1 MSEFYSDKVLEH
13 FKNPR
18 NIGSIPE
25 GPDVGVGTVGNPI
38 CGDIM
43 KIFIKV
49 GRRPSFAKAT
59 ERSEEYVEDVK
70 VQTLGCGAAIATSSM
85 ATEMIK
91 GKPLS
96 EAEELS
102 NQAVVEALGGLPE
115 VKKHCSILAA
125 QAIKEAIE
133 DYRGK
138 QMP

>member
-1 MSEFYSDKVLEH
+1 MADFYSDKVLEH
-13 FKNPR
+13 FKKPR

-25 GPDVGVGTVGNPI
+25 GPDVGVGTVGNPV

-43 KIFIKV
+43 KIFIRV
-49 GRRPSFAKAT
+49 GRRGD
-59 ERSEEYVEDVK
+59 EEYVEDVK

-85 ATEMIK
+85 ASEMIK

-102 NQAVVEALGGLPE
+102 NQAVVEALDGLPE
-115 VKKHCSILAA
+115 IKKHCSVLAA

-133 DYRGK
+133 DYRK
-138 QMP
+138 EKE

>member
-18 NIGSIPE
+18 NIGSLPE
-25 GPDVGVGTVGNPI
+25 GPDVGVGTVGNPV

-49 GRRPSFAKAT
+49 GKRGD
-59 ERSEEYVEDVK
+59 EEYVEDVK

-91 GKPLS
+91 GQPLAK
-96 EAEELS
+96 AEELS

-115 VKKHCSILAA
+115 VKKHCSTLAA

-133 DYRGK
+133 DYRRKRNG
-138 QMP
+138 

>member
-18 NIGSIPE
+18 NIGSLPE

-49 GRRPSFAKAT
+49 GRRDD
-59 ERSEEYVEDVK
+59 EEFVEDVK
-70 VQTLGCGAAIATSSM
+70 VQTLGCGAAIAASSM

-91 GKPLS
+91 DQPLS
-96 EAEELS
+96 EAEDLS
-102 NQAVVEALGGLPE
+102 NQAVVEALDGLPE
-115 VKKHCSILAA
+115 VKKHCSVLAN

-138 QMP
+138 R

>member
-1 MSEFYSDKVLEH
+1 MSNFYSDKVLEH

-18 NIGSIPE
+18 NIGSLPE
-25 GPDVGVGTVGNPI
+25 GPDVGVGTVGNPV

-49 GRRPSFAKAT
+49 GKKDD
-59 ERSEEYVEDVK
+59 EEYVEDVK

-102 NQAVVEALGGLPE
+102 NQAVVEALDGLPE
-115 VKKHCSILAA
+115 VKKHCSVLAA

-133 DYRGK
+133 DYRKKSNPKG
-138 QMP
+138 

>member
-18 NIGSIPE
+18 NIGSLPE
-25 GPDVGVGTVGNPI
+25 GLDVGVGQIGNPV

-49 GRRPSFAKAT
+49 GKKDDV
-59 ERSEEYVEDVK
+59 EYVEDVK

-85 ATEMIK
+85 ASEMIK
-91 GKPLS
+91 GKPLL

-102 NQAVVEALGGLPE
+102 NQAVVEALDGLPE
-115 VKKHCSILAA
+115 VKKHCSVLAA

-133 DYRGK
+133 DYRRK
-138 QMP
+138 QMS

>member
-1 MSEFYSDKVLEH
+1 MSQFYSDKVLEH

-25 GPDVGVGTVGNPI
+25 GSDVGVGTVGNPH

-49 GRRPSFAKAT
+49 GKKDDQEF
-59 ERSEEYVEDVK
+59 VEDVK

-115 VKKHCSILAA
+115 VKKHCSALAA
-125 QAIKEAIE
+125 QAIKKAIE
-133 DYRGK
+133 NYRGK
-138 QMP
+138 K

>member
-18 NIGSIPE
+18 NIGLIPE
-25 GPDVGVGTVGNPI
+25 GPDVGVGQIGNPV

-49 GRRPSFAKAT
+49 GKRNN
-59 ERSEEYVEDVK
+59 EEYVEDVK

-102 NQAVVEALGGLPE
+102 NQAVVEALDGLPE
-115 VKKHCSILAA
+115 IKKHCSTLAA
-125 QAIKEAIE
+125 QAIKKAIE

-138 QMP
+138 GNT

>member
-1 MSEFYSDKVLEH
+1 MSQFYSDKVLEH

-25 GPDVGVGTVGNPI
+25 GDDVGVGRIGNPV

-49 GRRPSFAKAT
+49 GKRDGV
-59 ERSEEYVEDVK
+59 EYVEDVK

-91 GKPLS
+91 GKPLA
-96 EAEELS
+96 EVEELS

-115 VKKHCSILAA
+115 IKKHCSTLAA
-125 QAIKEAIE
+125 QAIKAAIE

-138 QMP
+138 C

>member
-1 MSEFYSDKVLEH
+1 MSDFYSDKVLEH

-18 NIGSIPE
+18 NIGSLP
-25 GPDVGVGTVGNPI
+25 GGQDVGVGQVGNPV

-59 ERSEEYVEDVK
+59 EGPEEYVEDIK

-85 ATEMIK
+85 ASEMVK

-96 EAEELS
+96 EAEELT
-102 NQAVVEALGGLPE
+102 NQAVTEALGGLPE
-115 VKKHCSILAA
+115 VKKHCSTLAA
-125 QAIKEAIE
+125 QAIKKAIE
-133 DYRGK
+133 DYRK
-138 QMP
+138 KNEN

>member
-1 MSEFYSDKVLEH
+1 MSQFYSDKVLEH

-25 GPDVGVGTVGNPI
+25 GDDVGIGQIGNPV

-49 GRRPSFAKAT
+49 GKRDGV
-59 ERSEEYVEDVK
+59 EYVEDVK

-91 GKPLS
+91 GKPLA
-96 EAEELS
+96 EAEELT
-102 NQAVVEALGGLPE
+102 NQAVVEALDGLPE
-115 VKKHCSILAA
+115 VKKHCSALAA
-125 QAIKEAIE
+125 QAIKAAIE

-138 QMP
+138 C

>member
-18 NIGSIPE
+18 NIGSISE
-25 GPDVGVGTVGNPI
+25 GPEVGVGTVGNPI

-49 GRRPSFAKAT
+49 GQRDGV
-59 ERSEEYVEDVK
+59 EYVEDVK

-85 ATEMIK
+85 ASEMIK

-96 EAEELS
+96 EAEKLS
-102 NQAVVEALGGLPE
+102 NQAVTEALGGLPE
-115 VKKHCSILAA
+115 IKKHCSVLAA
-125 QAIKEAIE
+125 QAIKEAIN
-133 DYRGK
+133 DYK
-138 QMP
+138 AKSKWSS

>member
-1 MSEFYSDKVLEH
+1 MSDFYSDKVLEH

-25 GPDVGVGTVGNPI
+25 GPNVGVGTVGNPI

-43 KIFIKV
+43 KVFIKV
-49 GRRPSFAKAT
+49 GKKDGV
-59 ERSEEYVEDVK
+59 EYVEEAK

-102 NQAVVEALGGLPE
+102 NQAVIEALDGLPE
-115 VKKHCSILAA
+115 VKKHCSTLAA
-125 QAIKEAIE
+125 QAIKAAITN
-133 DYRGK
+133 YRK
-138 QMP
+138 KR

>member
-18 NIGSIPE
+18 NIGSLPE
-25 GPDVGVGTVGNPI
+25 GPDVGVGTVGNPQ

-49 GRRPSFAKAT
+49 GKKDGT
-59 ERSEEYVEDVK
+59 EFVEDVK

-85 ATEMIK
+85 ASEMIK
-91 GKPLS
+91 GKPLAQ
-96 EAEELS
+96 AEELS
-102 NQAVVEALGGLPE
+102 NQAVVEALDGLPE
-115 VKKHCSILAA
+115 IKKHCSVLAA

-133 DYRGK
+133 DYRKKRNG
-138 QMP
+138 

>member
-25 GPDVGVGTVGNPI
+25 GPDVGVGQIGNPV

-49 GRRPSFAKAT
+49 GKKDDV
-59 ERSEEYVEDVK
+59 EYVKDVK

-102 NQAVVEALGGLPE
+102 NQAVVEALDGLPE
-115 VKKHCSILAA
+115 IKKHCSTLAA

-133 DYRGK
+133 DYRK
-138 QMP
+138 KNEN

>member
-25 GPDVGVGTVGNPI
+25 GDDVGVGQIGNPV

-49 GRRPSFAKAT
+49 GKKDDV
-59 ERSEEYVEDVK
+59 EYVKDVK

-102 NQAVVEALGGLPE
+102 NQAVVEALDGLPE
-115 VKKHCSILAA
+115 IKKHCSTLAA

-133 DYRGK
+133 DYRK
-138 QMP
+138 KNEN

>member
-18 NIGSIPE
+18 NIGSLPE
-25 GPDVGVGTVGNPI
+25 GPDVGVGTVGNPV

-49 GRRPSFAKAT
+49 GKKDGV
-59 ERSEEYVEDVK
+59 EYVEDVK

-91 GKPLS
+91 GQPLS
-96 EAEELS
+96 KAEELS
-102 NQAVVEALGGLPE
+102 NQAVAEALGGLPP
-115 VKKHCSILAA
+115 VKMHCSVLAA

-133 DYRGK
+133 DYRKKRNG
-138 QMP
+138 

>member
-25 GPDVGVGTVGNPI
+25 GPYVGVGTVGNPV

-49 GRRPSFAKAT
+49 GK
-59 ERSEEYVEDVK
+59 RSGVEYVEDVK

-85 ATEMIK
+85 ASEMIK

-115 VKKHCSILAA
+115 VKKHCSVLAA
-125 QAIKEAIE
+125 QAIEEAIE
-133 DYRGK
+133 DYRK
-138 QMP
+138 KNEN

>member
-1 MSEFYSDKVLEH
+1 MSQFYSDKVLEH

-25 GPDVGVGTVGNPI
+25 GDNVGVGQIGNPV

-49 GRRPSFAKAT
+49 GKKNG
-59 ERSEEYVEDVK
+59 EEYVEDVK

-115 VKKHCSILAA
+115 IKKHCSTLVA

-138 QMP
+138 R